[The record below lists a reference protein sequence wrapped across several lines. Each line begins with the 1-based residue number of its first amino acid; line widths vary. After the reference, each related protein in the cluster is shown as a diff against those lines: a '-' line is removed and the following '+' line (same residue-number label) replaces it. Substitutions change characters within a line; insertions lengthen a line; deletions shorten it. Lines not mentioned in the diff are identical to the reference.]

1 MQETSNTK
9 QIGLRYHLDNNKP
22 VDLMT
27 FTKGLQ
33 ALHDE
38 YIHYIQRTEGARAKA
53 GLNIYKVEE
62 GSIIFELIEALP
74 VAAVSDALGLFEGAS
89 TILQFG
95 QYFLQVIKAL
105 TKGEDIPE
113 EGSNC
118 RSLSN
123 IATFIEPLA
132 SNPNSNLTVSIV
144 ERVGGD
150 VTVYNNCTLGMNSTE
165 GNALQNRAESAKEH
179 ISQEVLKTEEAKN
192 KVLLRL
198 VQINKEQVTQQDR
211 GIIEDFS
218 EKKRKLLFEDESIK
232 MKLMQGSEN
241 PFKYLHLVDAIAMY
255 HGGKIVAYR
264 ITALRDSFDPEDE

>member
-74 VAAVSDALGLFEGAS
+74 VAVNDALGLFEGAS

-95 QYFLQVIKAL
+95 QYFLQFIKAL

-113 EGSNC
+113 AGSNS

-123 IATFIEPLA
+123 IVTFIEPLA
-132 SNPNSNLTVSIV
+132 SNPNSKLTVSIV
-144 ERVGGD
+144 DRVGGD
-150 VTVYNNCTLGMNSTE
+150 VTVYNNCTIGMNSTE
-165 GNALQNRAESAKEH
+165 GNALQNRAENVKEH
-179 ISQEVLKTEEAKN
+179 ISQEVLKTEEVKA

-232 MKLMQGSEN
+232 MRLMQGSEN
-241 PFKYLHLVDAIAMY
+241 PFKYLHLVDAIAMF

-264 ITALRDSFDPEDE
+264 IIALRDSFDPEDE